1 MFGRSCSGMSN
12 IFLHLVDLIYDR
24 YQHILFLDLNRIAS
38 RLDEFCSA
46 ILNRGAEIVNV
57 WGFIDGTMRGC
68 CRPSGGSEQRTMYN
82 GHKRKHEIKFQTVVT
97 PDGLISHVFG
107 PIEGRR
113 HDLTLL
119 RKSCLEN
126 VIASNPKFRVYI
138 IYGGPAYGRSD
149 QLASPFSGARLT
161 EAQKHVNA
169 SMSRVRVSVEW
180 SYGQI
185 LQYWPIVDF
194 KKKVKLGSG
203 PASKLYKV
211 TVLLTNCVT
220 CARQR
225 NANSVYFGLKPPTLE
240 EYLDVSSRENVF
252 VI

>member
-1 MFGRSCSGMSN
+1 MSN

-46 ILNRGAEIVNV
+46 ILNRGAKIDNV
-57 WGFIDGTMRGC
+57 WGFIDGTVRGC
-68 CRPSGGSEQRTMYN
+68 YRPSGGTEQRTMYN
-82 GHKRKHEIKFQTVVT
+82 GHKRKHAIKFQTVVT

-119 RKSCLEN
+119 RK
-126 VIASNPKFRVYI
+126 FRGYI
-138 IYGGPAYGRSD
+138 IYGDPAYGRSD

-180 SYGQI
+180 SFRPSVKA
-185 LQYWPIVDF
+185 LQSYRAAD
-194 KKKVKLGSG
+194 KLCYLCT
-203 PASKLYKV
+203 PA
-211 TVLLTNCVT
+211 
-220 CARQR
+220 
-225 NANSVYFGLKPPTLE
+225 
-240 EYLDVSSRENVF
+240 
-252 VI
+252 